1 MEKQLVILIAGKATR
16 LAPLSFTLPK
26 GLMTINQKPACF
38 NMIAD
43 LATNEEVCDVT
54 FVTST
59 ANNLIVR
66 EFAEKSFGG
75 GYIKLN
81 YVIQD
86 NPQIGRASCRERVL
100 SHV

>member
-43 LATNEEVCDVT
+43 LATNEET
-54 FVTST
+54 
-59 ANNLIVR
+59 
-66 EFAEKSFGG
+66 
-75 GYIKLN
+75 
-81 YVIQD
+81 
-86 NPQIGRASCRERVL
+86 
-100 SHV
+100 